1 MLYYRF
7 TIRNMSAAVILLLA
21 ALSVTSCSESI
32 TEDTVPRNEGTTI
45 SVSANIVAPVE
56 DKTAATSRTITTGNE
71 NYISNLHVLA
81 FDAQGRMIANGY
93 SDFSTPNPVNCVLNV
108 GYNAVGQTVYLYGIA
123 NIDNTLIFNDHQL
136 TKSEFENLYVQAATA
151 EDLANGTYTIY
162 KADGSEY
169 AKVIGQEAPILVS
182 EAVET
187 TILANGKTAATI
199 NLVRQC
205 AKVTLNIETE
215 MDVFAYQLRN
225 VPTASFLKKT
235 GTNVSNPC
243 FQDVPVHFQQTGD
256 PVKNISF
263 YVYEN
268 YAGNVQKENVTT
280 ESQRNYKIAPAN
292 ASYINVWTKYPSLE
306 GPDMSTM
313 YRVYLGGIDD
323 AGEQDLSQFRL
334 VRNHNYVCNVKLKG
348 DGSSDPRCVVG
359 RHTPAI
365 GDYLFCDGTWGPLNQ
380 TPTINRYPIAVIFA
394 NNPSATDRAA
404 GYFHGYAVAIASAG
418 TQLRWATE
426 NAYGVSHQVQ
436 DRLLTTLADVQ
447 GDLDG
452 RTETNKIAALSDYSK
467 INYPA
472 AYWALNFG
480 SNEVTITSG
489 DGQSSSE
496 GTVSSIGFKAPQ
508 GSSGWFLGSI
518 GQYYLVAK
526 NLGGNT
532 FDNVTNSTW
541 VEEGT
546 KYWYVPSNTLGGSG
560 VTSFSNVNREKVVSY
575 FTAANNQWAPSFGM
589 PWSSGQYDT
598 WYWTSSEFSAANGF
612 YVCWN
617 YAGNFYLYGG
627 HAKSYSGTS
636 TRGVRPVIAF

>member
-380 TPTINRYPIAVIFA
+380 TPTINRYPIAVIFS
-394 NNPSATDRAA
+394 NNTTATDRSA
-404 GYFHGYAVAIASAG
+404 GYFHGYAVALKNVHSSGSTVG
-418 TQLRWATE
+418 TYTWGSTSTD
-426 NAYGVSHQVQ
+426 VSGIINTSSDTWQTRSS
-436 DRLLTTLADVQ
+436 DME
-447 GDLDG
+447 G
-452 RTETNKIAALSDYSK
+452 RTNTSF
-467 INYPA
+467 INTSSYPA
-472 AYWALNFG
+472 GYAAMTTFA
-480 SNEVTITSG
+480 SQVAAPSG
-489 DGQSSSE
+489 
-496 GTVSSIGFKAPQ
+496 T
-508 GSSGWFLGSI
+508 SGWFLPST
-518 GQYYLVAK
+518 GQWYYILV
-526 NLGGNT
+526 NLGGMSATPNQAYGWISGSLT
-532 FDNVTNSTW
+532 AALNLNSKLS
-541 VEEGT
+541 V
-546 KYWYVPSNTLGGSG
+546 VGSG
-560 VTSFSNVNREKVVSY
+560 NYDSFSNSNENY
-575 FTAANNQWAPSFGM
+575 
-589 PWSSGQYDT
+589 WSSSELSSVNAYHAYFGSGGTMVLTNYD
-598 WYWTSSEFSAANGF
+598 
-612 YVCWN
+612 
-617 YAGNFYLYGG
+617 
-627 HAKSYSGTS
+627 KSNAY
-636 TRGVRPVIAF
+636 RVRAVLAF

>member
-1 MLYYRF
+1 
-7 TIRNMSAAVILLLA
+7 MSAAVILLLA

-235 GTNVSNPC
+235 GTNVSHPC

-323 AGEQDLSQFRL
+323 DGEQDLSQFRL

-380 TPTINRYPIAVIFA
+380 TPTINRYPIAVIFS
-394 NNPSATDRAA
+394 NNTTATDRSA

-418 TQLRWATE
+418 AQLKWAE
-426 NAYGVSHQVQ
+426 SSAAYISTA
-436 DRLLTTLADVQ
+436 LNTLKTTLADVKA
-447 GDLDG
+447 DRDG
-452 RTETNKIAALSDYSK
+452 RTETAKIMAQDKTENSGVETTKLTTK
-467 INYPA
+467 YPSA
-472 AYWALNFG
+472 WYATHFG
-480 SNEVTITSG
+480 TADVGLTNNSTVAEGTPG
-489 DGQSSSE
+489 SSE
-496 GTVSSIGFKAPQ
+496 SSTYNSSKFAAPVGT
-508 GSSGWFLGSI
+508 SGWFLGSI
-518 GQYYLVAK
+518 GQYWEIAK
-526 NLGGNT
+526 NLGGN
-532 FDNVTNSTW
+532 VSENSEFS
-541 VEEGT
+541 EEGT
-546 KYWYVPSNTLGGSG
+546 KYWYIPNVSEANKTAVEGYFSRAASVHSNTDTG
-560 VTSFSNVNREKVVSY
+560 EK
-575 FTAANNQWAPSFGM
+575 
-589 PWSSGQYDT
+589 PWLMAYLASKYSC
-598 WYWTSSEFSAANGF
+598 WYWTSSEFSAAIGFNVLWNGNGYF
-612 YVCWN
+612 N
-617 YAGNFYLYGG
+617 LDGDA
-627 HAKSYSGTS
+627 AKSYSNTDN
-636 TRGVRPVIAF
+636 RGVRPVIAF